1 MNNTALRFQLVKR
14 AAHLQ
19 RLCRR
24 WENATGSIPSAGNV
38 VWVPTE
44 TQHEFPRQHIVKDII
59 LDMRRAAGRASP
71 PQARHESYDDGFE
84 VDPEASEDVES
95 DEADWEDIEDSEGS
109 EIDEDQVIAMGE
121 DLEELETTDLHDLQH
136 MDPS

>member
-1 MNNTALRFQLVKR
+1 M
-14 AAHLQ
+14 
-19 RLCRR
+19 
-24 WENATGSIPSAGNV
+24 
-38 VWVPTE
+38 WVPTE
-44 TQHEFPRQHIVKDII
+44 TQREFPRRHIVKDII